1 MKLGLLVPLVS
12 KVYRAELEQA
22 DPKDRA
28 ETKVSREE
36 LVHPVLQVPP
46 EFPAR
51 LAACLGEIRAENDD
65 PPPTMWRISLSSSP
79 LVFWKSLTCLK
90 TWKHPLVD
98 LPKPQLGHVKK
109 SCFLTVHFLMVS
121 TG

>member
-46 EFPAR
+46 EFRAR

-79 LVFWKSLTCLK
+79 LVFWKS
-90 TWKHPLVD
+90 
-98 LPKPQLGHVKK
+98 
-109 SCFLTVHFLMVS
+109 
-121 TG
+121 